1 MSQEKNALTEAIKRQ
16 KAFQDRMKKAK
27 EAREREKQD
36 RTSDNEV

>member
-27 EAREREKQD
+27 KAREREEQEK
-36 RTSDNEV
+36 TSGDNV